1 MAIEP
6 DQRASRPARNR
17 SPIAHAESHASVP
30 EMIRT
35 NGLNHLAL
43 PVRDPEAS
51 ARFYAELFNMKITH
65 SSPTV
70 AFVKTIG
77 ATDMIALSRSDAEVG
92 SSRDTMHFGFWVDPE
107 QFDEAVSTIEEQ
119 GIKKVS
125 EPSRR
130 EIGRYI
136 FIEDLDGYTVEIFE
150 CLTPPYSEP

>member
-1 MAIEP
+1 
-6 DQRASRPARNR
+6 
-17 SPIAHAESHASVP
+17 
-30 EMIRT
+30 MIST

-43 PVRDPEAS
+43 PVKDPEKS
-51 ARFYAELFNMKITH
+51 ARFYADLFNMEITY

-77 ATDMIALSRSDAEVG
+77 ATDMIALSRSEVEVV

-107 QFDEAVSTIEEQ
+107 QFDAAVRTIEEKAV
-119 GIKKVS
+119 KKVS
-125 EPSRR
+125 EPDRR

-150 CLTPPYSEP
+150 CLLPPFA